1 VTRYSRPSSRRARSA
16 ASAAI
21 GSAAAALLLFAAP
34 ASYADDDEPS
44 LDELT
49 AKADKLEEEL
59 DGELVVYEEAK
70 AAADKADERLA
81 KVEKAYQSAR
91 SDVTELAAAQYK
103 GSGMDPA
110 LEVVMSSSPEDT
122 LDSAALAGQIS
133 HNNGE
138 RLLSLTESRADLKK
152 AAKEADS
159 KLDDAKEIVDELEDK
174 QDEIKERIERYEA
187 EQVPEPADD
196 DSSSGG
202 GGGTGG
208 GPVPD
213 RLKGW
218 GFDGA
223 TPRMAAIRDE
233 IIAKFSLPYE
243 VGCVRSSADD
253 HGTGQACDFMMS
265 AGGAMPSGG
274 NQQIGWDVAEYAKA
288 NADRLGV
295 KYVIWEQKIWDSRN
309 PGAGWKPMEDR
320 GSVTQNHYDH
330 VHISS
335 F

>member
-1 VTRYSRPSSRRARSA
+1 
-16 ASAAI
+16 
-21 GSAAAALLLFAAP
+21 
-34 ASYADDDEPS
+34 
-44 LDELT
+44 
-49 AKADKLEEEL
+49 
-59 DGELVVYEEAK
+59 
-70 AAADKADERLA
+70 
-81 KVEKAYQSAR
+81 
-91 SDVTELAAAQYK
+91 
-103 GSGMDPA
+103 
-110 LEVVMSSSPEDT
+110 
-122 LDSAALAGQIS
+122 
-133 HNNGE
+133 
-138 RLLSLTESRADLKK
+138 
-152 AAKEADS
+152 EADS

-335 F
+335 FLPVCGPPPRAPCVLPGAAAGPAAAPGPYRYAAAGSAARLRDWGARRAAARGDTPRAGKAAPRPSTPPLPLRGAPRGVGGAPPAALSPRLHRAAASRELRRGPRGDRPSPGRCAAPLLRSSWPVST

>member
-1 VTRYSRPSSRRARSA
+1 MTRTHRLPTRVRAGA
-16 ASAAI
+16 TVI
-21 GSAAAALLLFAAP
+21 GAAAAASLLMAAP
-34 ASYADDDEPS
+34 SAYADDDEPS
-44 LDELT
+44 LEELNSE
-49 AKADKLEEEL
+49 ADGLAEEL
-59 DGELVVYEEAK
+59 DGELVVYEEAQTAAEK
-70 AAADKADERLA
+70 AQKRLA
-81 KVEKAYQSAR
+81 EVEDRYDEAR
-91 SDVTELAAAQYK
+91 SNVTELAAAQYK
-103 GSGMDPA
+103 GSGIDPA
-110 LEVVMSSSPEDT
+110 MEVVMSSDPDLT
-122 LDSAALAGQIS
+122 LDSAAMAGQVS
-133 HNNGE
+133 YNNGE
-138 RLLSLTESRADLKK
+138 RLLALSESKAELEEASDKAD
-152 AAKEADS
+152 A
-159 KLDDAKEIVDELEDK
+159 KLDEAEEIVDELKDR

-187 EQVPEPADD
+187 EQVPEPPEDG
-196 DSSSGG
+196 SGDG
-202 GGGTGG
+202 DGGGTGG

-233 IIAKFSLPYE
+233 VIANFSLPYE

-265 AGGAMPSGG
+265 AGGAMPSSQ
-274 NQQIGWDVAEYAKA
+274 NAQIGQSVANYAQN